1 MADWS
6 TASGSAT
13 EASLELT
20 ATAVPSFVAATIAGP
35 LSLASGGHT
44 LENWTVD
51 EEGGD
56 LAGSFDAVSGVFTAA
71 KDMTVRATLKLEWDT
86 TNTTGSVRLLT
97 LSGSPSFRRNEM
109 LRSTPLVDGGYG
121 QTISVTADVSEGDT
135 FQGSIFL
142 SAAGNVNVVRV
153 TLLLSEL
160 KIDA

>member
-20 ATAVPSFVAATIAGP
+20 STAVPSFVAATIPGP
-35 LSLASGGHT
+35 QALTSGGFT
-44 LENWTVD
+44 FVDWTVD

-56 LAGSFDAVSGVFTAA
+56 LTGSFDSVSGVFTAP
-71 KDMTVRATLKLEWDT
+71 KDMTVRATLKLEWDEA
-86 TNTTGSVRLLT
+86 NTTGSVRLLT
-97 LSGSPSFRRNEM
+97 LSGSSSFRRTEM
-109 LRSTPLVDGGYG
+109 LRSTPLIDGGYG

-135 FQGSIFL
+135 FQGSTFL
-142 SAAGNVNVVRV
+142 SAAGNANIARV